1 MQREDETGHLW
12 IFTAD
17 AAKRTADLY
26 KKGKARVVLEW

>member
-17 AAKRTADLY
+17 AAEEQLIY
-26 KKGKARVVLEW
+26 IKGKAGVELEW